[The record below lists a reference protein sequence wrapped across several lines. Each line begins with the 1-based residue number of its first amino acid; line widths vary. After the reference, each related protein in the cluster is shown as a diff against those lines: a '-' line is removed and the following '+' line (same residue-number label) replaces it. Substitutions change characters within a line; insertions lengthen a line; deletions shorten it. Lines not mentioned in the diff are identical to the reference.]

1 MRVVGLY
8 FFGKLCSVGMGKG
21 VPELPYWV
29 CAATQLA
36 AVALVFTLPA
46 AAWRNDAEGDADAEG
61 AAGAGD

>member
-1 MRVVGLY
+1 
-8 FFGKLCSVGMGKG
+8 MGKG

-46 AAWRNDAEGDADAEG
+46 AAWRNDAEGEAEGEGEAEAEAEGDADAEG

>member
-1 MRVVGLY
+1 
-8 FFGKLCSVGMGKG
+8 MGKG

-46 AAWRNDAEGDADAEG
+46 AAWRNDAEGEAEGEAEGGAEGDADAEG

>member
-1 MRVVGLY
+1 
-8 FFGKLCSVGMGKG
+8 MGKG

-46 AAWRNDAEGDADAEG
+46 AAWRNDAEGGAEGEAEGGAEGGADAEG

>member
-1 MRVVGLY
+1 
-8 FFGKLCSVGMGKG
+8 MGKG

-46 AAWRNDAEGDADAEG
+46 AAWRNDAEGDAEGDADAEG